1 MVAIE
6 FVETRMLAARRIED
20 KPELAPKHRF
30 DVRES
35 ID

>member
-6 FVETRMLAARRIED
+6 FVEMRMLAAGRIED

-30 DVRES
+30 NVRELL
-35 ID
+35 D